1 MNFGQ
6 AITSGFSNY
15 VTFSGRAARSEYWYW
30 VLFAVIGS
38 VVAMILDSVL
48 FGYSVGQGAT
58 PLNSIFGLVTFLPG
72 LALAARR
79 LHDTDRS
86 AWWLL
91 ILLTVIGAIL
101 LIIWYCFKGTD
112 GPNRFG
118 PDRLNPQPLPPG

>member
-15 VTFSGRAARSEYWYW
+15 VNFSGRAARSEYWYW

-38 VVAMILDSVL
+38 VVAMIIDSVL
-48 FGYSVGQGAT
+48 FGYGVGQGAT
-58 PLNSIFGLVTFLPG
+58 PLNSIFDLVTFLPG

-79 LHDTDRS
+79 LHDIDRT

-91 ILLTVIGAIL
+91 ILFTAIGAIL
-101 LIIWYCFKGTD
+101 LIIWYCFKGTE